1 MYRKLICNG
10 GCHLSGKFS
19 DRKSKFVL
27 FLCNTAIMIAAVTA
41 SLIYASH
48 QRADQLA
55 TRQGD
60 FIATVESMKSV
71 SQNYLDSERGY
82 AYDWAAYIT
91 NERMTLKG
99 ALAFLRNI
107 NTNSARFCHIV
118 DMDTF
123 DAWSAYYPE
132 GEEWIDTYQT
142 FKGDTIEYEQ
152 RMIASLWE
160 IFNGTEADF
169 SVIGKYMLKESMS
182 TAVSV
187 GARITLQTE
196 NGPKDYLLLR
206 AIPTDVLKKSWVF
219 PVEYQSA
226 EVGIITRDGDYVI
239 QSSSMKSL
247 NFPEY
252 IRGYNFQEDYNR
264 VNSFREELMASANGI
279 LHYKNFRGEN
289 CFWYYS
295 SFGSDSDLD
304 ILGMIREEELQP
316 SGNTWLIVLIIC
328 GSLAVLILIDGIY
341 LVRVNRKLRETV
353 RQAKEASQAKTQFL
367 SAMSHDIRTPMNA
380 ILGMMSIAQ
389 RNVQNPEYVS
399 HCLDKSLRAGR
410 QLLTLI
416 NDILDISKIE
426 SGKYVLTPAEVSLPD
441 MMAELQEVL
450 VPQTR
455 EKGQSFTCTV
465 GVLPHPVVMA
475 DSIRLNQIYMN
486 LLSNAMKYTQPGG
499 SIQVELREEPVEL
512 DQSLTHLVF
521 RVSDNGIGMSPEY
534 QKNMYRSF
542 SRAVSTQVNQTQ
554 GSGLGLA
561 IVRQMVDL
569 MHGTITCQSE
579 VGNGTT
585 FVVCLDLPIARQ
597 KAAGSASNE
606 GENQDVSG
614 LHILVAED
622 NEMNWEIIQTLLQEM
637 GITCDRAENGKICLE
652 RISSVPPGTYDAI
665 FMDIQMPEM
674 NGMEAARRIRQ
685 LPKEQNRT
693 VPIVAMTADAFAED
707 VQACLDCGMNGHIA
721 KPIDVHKLR
730 LYLLAIK
737 NKTL

>member
-1 MYRKLICNG
+1 M
-10 GCHLSGKFS
+10 SGNFS
-19 DRKSKFVL
+19 DRRSKLVL
-27 FLCNTAIMIAAVTA
+27 FLCNAAIMIAAVTA
-41 SLIYASH
+41 SLIYAKT
-48 QRADQLA
+48 QRANQLM
-55 TRQGD
+55 TRQAD

-82 AYDWAAYIT
+82 VYNWSKYICDE
-91 NERMTLKG
+91 NMTLKE
-99 ALAFLRNI
+99 ALAFLRKI
-107 NTNSARFCHIV
+107 NTNSMRFCHIV
-118 DMDTF
+118 DMDTR

-132 GEEWIDTYQT
+132 GEEQIDTYKA
-142 FKGDTIEYEQ
+142 FKGDTEEYEQ
-152 RMIASLWE
+152 RMVTSLWE

-169 SVIGKYMLKESMS
+169 SVMGKYMLKESMS

-187 GARITLQTE
+187 GTRVTLQTE
-196 NGPKDYLLLR
+196 AGPKDYLLLR
-206 AIPTDVLKKSWVF
+206 AIPTDALKRSWVF
-219 PVEYQSA
+219 PAEYQSA
-226 EVGIITRDGDYVI
+226 EVGIITRDGDYVV
-239 QSSSMKSL
+239 QSPSMKSL

-264 VNSFREELMASANGI
+264 VNSFREELMASSRGI
-279 LHYKNFRGEN
+279 LHYRNFRGED

-295 SFGSDSDLD
+295 SFGDGSDLD

-316 SGNTWLIVLIIC
+316 SGEAWLIVLIIC

-341 LVRVNRKLRETV
+341 LARVNRKLRETA
-353 RQAKEASQAKTQFL
+353 RQAEEASQAKTQFL

-389 RNVQNPEYVS
+389 QNVQDPEYVTQ
-399 HCLDKSLRAGR
+399 CLNKSMRAGR

-426 SGKYVLTPAEVSLPD
+426 SGKYVLTPAQVSLPEL
-441 MMAELQEVL
+441 MTELQEVL

-455 EKGQSFTCTV
+455 EKGQQFTCTI
-465 GVLPHPVVMA
+465 GALPYPVVMA
-475 DSIRLNQIYMN
+475 DSMRLNQIYMN
-486 LLSNAMKYTQPGG
+486 LLSNAMKYTPPGG
-499 SIQVELREEPVEL
+499 SIQVELTEEPAEL
-512 DQSLTHLVF
+512 DKSLTHLVF

-534 QKNMYRSF
+534 QKSMYRSF

-579 VGNGTT
+579 VGKGTT

-597 KAAGSASNE
+597 AAGSNVPQE
-606 GENQDVSG
+606 GDDQDVSG

-622 NEMNWEIIQTLLQEM
+622 NEMNWEIIQVLLQEM
-637 GITCDRAENGKICLE
+637 GITCDRAENGKVCLE
-652 RISSVPPGTYDAI
+652 RIASVPPGTYDAI

-674 NGMEAARRIRQ
+674 NGMEAAKHIRQ

-693 VPIVAMTADAFAED
+693 IPIVAMTADAFAED

-721 KPIDVHKLR
+721 KPIDIHKLR

-737 NKTL
+737 NRTL

>member
-1 MYRKLICNG
+1 M
-10 GCHLSGKFS
+10 SGNFS
-19 DRKSKFVL
+19 DRRGKLVL
-27 FLCNTAIMIAAVTA
+27 FLCNAAIMIAAITA
-41 SLIYASH
+41 SLIYAKN
-48 QRADQLA
+48 QRANQLM
-55 TRQGD
+55 TRQAD

-82 AYDWAAYIT
+82 VHNWSKYISEE
-91 NERMTLKG
+91 NMTLKE
-99 ALAFLRNI
+99 ALAFLRKI
-107 NTNSARFCHIV
+107 NTNSSRFCHIV
-118 DMDTF
+118 DMDTL

-132 GEEWIDTYQT
+132 GEELIDTYQT
-142 FKGDTIEYEQ
+142 FKGDTDEYEQ
-152 RMIASLWE
+152 RMVASLWE

-169 SVIGKYMLKESMS
+169 SVMGKYMLKESMS

-187 GARITLQTE
+187 GARATLQTE

-206 AIPTDVLKKSWVF
+206 AIPTDALKKSWVF

-226 EVGIITRDGDYVI
+226 EVGIITRDGDYVV
-239 QSSSMKSL
+239 QSPSMKSL

-264 VNSFREELMASANGI
+264 VNSFREELIASSSGD
-279 LHYKNFRGEN
+279 LHYKNFRGED

-295 SFGSDSDLD
+295 SFGDGAGLD

-316 SGNTWLIVLIIC
+316 SGDAWLIVLIIC

-341 LVRVNRKLRETV
+341 LARVNQKLRETA

-389 RNVQNPEYVS
+389 RNVQDPEYVTQ
-399 HCLDKSLRAGR
+399 CLNKSMRAGR

-426 SGKYVLTPAEVSLPD
+426 SGKYVLTPAQVSLPEL
-441 MMAELQEVL
+441 MTELQEVL

-455 EKGQSFTCTV
+455 EKGQQFTCTV
-465 GVLPHPVVMA
+465 GALPYPVVMA
-475 DSIRLNQIYMN
+475 DSMRLNQIYMN
-486 LLSNAMKYTQPGG
+486 LLSNAMKYTPPGG
-499 SIQVELREEPVEL
+499 SIQVELTEEPVEL
-512 DQSLTHLVF
+512 DKSLTHLVF

-534 QKNMYRSF
+534 QKSMYRSF

-579 VGNGTT
+579 VGKGTT
-585 FVVCLDLPIARQ
+585 FVVCLDLPIAQ
-597 KAAGSASNE
+597 QAAGGSTPQE
-606 GENQDVSG
+606 GDDQDVSG

-622 NEMNWEIIQTLLQEM
+622 NEMNWEIIQALLQEM

-652 RISSVPPGTYDAI
+652 RIASVPPGTYDAI

-674 NGMEAARRIRQ
+674 NGMEAAKCIRQ

-693 VPIVAMTADAFAED
+693 IPIVAMTADAFAED
-707 VQACLDCGMNGHIA
+707 VQACLSCGMNGHIA
-721 KPIDVHKLR
+721 KPIDIHKLR

-737 NKTL
+737 NRTL